1 MQNKKDYLKNLD
13 LAYIDDDDEK
23 NTEKIGELL
32 KNFFRNVYIFN
43 KPKEFLKSLKVRKY
57 DLIFSDI
64 CMPECSG
71 IELVRIIRSS
81 NRKIPIVLL
90 TAFSNEE
97 YLLESINLDIQAYLI
112 KPLNFEKLNIAFEKV
127 LNYLEITNNL
137 AYYIHDFSFNRDTRK
152 LTKNGKEIL
161 LNKKERNLLHLLI
174 SNPNKIVSYEEIN
187 AQIWL
192 VNHEFMTENA
202 LRTVIKTLR
211 MKLDETSLIKNVS
224 GQGYIIESK

>member
-1 MQNKKDYLKNLD
+1 M
-13 LAYIDDDDEK
+13 
-23 NTEKIGELL
+23 
-32 KNFFRNVYIFN
+32 
-43 KPKEFLKSLKVRKY
+43 
-57 DLIFSDI
+57 
-64 CMPECSG
+64 
-71 IELVRIIRSS
+71 
-81 NRKIPIVLL
+81 
-90 TAFSNEE
+90 
-97 YLLESINLDIQAYLI
+97 
-112 KPLNFEKLNIAFEKV
+112 
-127 LNYLEITNNL
+127 EITNNL

-192 VNHEFMTENA
+192 VNHEFMTQNA